1 MKTFQNLLTLATAVD
16 SDKSTVSFIQT
27 SNTDTQTKI
36 TDVIQRLELVNN
48 NITQIQTEMKK
59 LKYGGRTPRI
69 PNNPRTSRRY
79 TNNNYC
85 WTHGKNIHE
94 YRTSL
99 TWRFSKNDHQRNAT
113 KIPLKEV
120 TKSFEI

>member
-1 MKTFQNLLTLATAVD
+1 MRCNMKTFQNLLTLATAVD

-59 LKYGGRTPRI
+59 LK
-69 PNNPRTSRRY
+69 
-79 TNNNYC
+79 
-85 WTHGKNIHE
+85 
-94 YRTSL
+94 
-99 TWRFSKNDHQRNAT
+99 
-113 KIPLKEV
+113 
-120 TKSFEI
+120 